1 MTMAKAKRRTRA
13 RRATVDLLENV
24 LASLRDAVVLTDE
37 DDRVAMLNPAAEEL
51 TGLAEAQALHRPC
64 ADVFVG
70 TPTIAAMVRR
80 ARVSRQDESCGEETL
95 VMGPRRFPV
104 RLSCSPVWGEHD
116 QVRGTALV
124 IQDLS
129 YQKKLEDEARRNET
143 LARLGGLVASLAH
156 EVKNPLGGIK
166 GAAQLLAKRFADQPE
181 VGEYTGVMIR
191 EIDRLSRLVE
201 QLLTLGAPP
210 TPTFVPV
217 NIHKVIGEVLAL
229 MATELG
235 AKRVAVRLQI
245 DPSLPEVHGEEAQLT
260 HVFLNLI
267 KNALEAMPEQATL
280 TIVTRMETDFHILRR
295 PAGAGPGAGKFLRVE
310 VADTGPGFAAA
321 DVEHVFEPFFT
332 TKARGSGL
340 GLAICQRIVA
350 LHGGDIRAENGR
362 SGGAV
367 VTVTLPVVA
376 G

>member
-1 MTMAKAKRRTRA
+1 MSTTGWVVLGVVVVIVIWVIKVANIVNGADSPYGDRRAMQMAKAKRRTRA

-129 YQKKLEDEARRNET
+129 YQKKLEDEARRNREELIRWFT
-143 LARLGGLVASLAH
+143 AS
-156 EVKNPLGGIK
+156 G
-166 GAAQLLAKRFADQPE
+166 
-181 VGEYTGVMIR
+181 
-191 EIDRLSRLVE
+191 
-201 QLLTLGAPP
+201 
-210 TPTFVPV
+210 
-217 NIHKVIGEVLAL
+217 
-229 MATELG
+229 
-235 AKRVAVRLQI
+235 
-245 DPSLPEVHGEEAQLT
+245 
-260 HVFLNLI
+260 
-267 KNALEAMPEQATL
+267 
-280 TIVTRMETDFHILRR
+280 
-295 PAGAGPGAGKFLRVE
+295 
-310 VADTGPGFAAA
+310 
-321 DVEHVFEPFFT
+321 
-332 TKARGSGL
+332 
-340 GLAICQRIVA
+340 VA
-350 LHGGDIRAENGR
+350 LLDEGR
-362 SGGAV
+362 R
-367 VTVTLPVVA
+367 L
-376 G
+376 